1 MNRHVRGWLP
11 LVAALAAVIAARAA
25 EAQPLRLEDAV
36 HLALT
41 RNERARIADLQSTIS
56 RAGVE
61 RALAGF
67 LPVLSASGN
76 DTQHVAAP
84 PARMGAADS
93 PTNIASGV
101 VQITQP
107 LVSAP
112 AWPLYR
118 QARQLYE
125 AQRYQTVDDK
135 RTLAFDASRSFLA
148 VLTSEAVLGAAER
161 RLDSAKANLADTQA
175 RVDAQLS
182 SSNDVT
188 RAQVDLAGA
197 AREVELDRGNRDDAY
212 VLLAFVLAAPVANG
226 VAQPDALMAAADK
239 PIDPIDALVKTAIA
253 SRPDLAALRHS
264 ATAAHAFASEPL
276 LRLVPTLGL
285 TGQANLSTN
294 TTASG
299 TWHDESI
306 AFTLGWTIYD
316 AGVRYA
322 DKRSRDAS
330 AAIADLNTS
339 ELQRNVEAQVR
350 GAVAILASAQAAL
363 KQADAAV
370 KAARQNVEETAILYR
385 QGLAKAIELV
395 DANDSRFVAEVNFS
409 QAEYAMAQAYLNLR
423 QAIGLNPFDG
433 ALP

>member
-1 MNRHVRGWLP
+1 MSALASRLRREGAMNRHVRGWLP

-107 LVSAP
+107 LLRAP

-175 RVDAQLS
+175 R
-182 SSNDVT
+182 
-188 RAQVDLAGA
+188 
-197 AREVELDRGNRDDAY
+197 
-212 VLLAFVLAAPVANG
+212 
-226 VAQPDALMAAADK
+226 
-239 PIDPIDALVKTAIA
+239 
-253 SRPDLAALRHS
+253 
-264 ATAAHAFASEPL
+264 
-276 LRLVPTLGL
+276 
-285 TGQANLSTN
+285 
-294 TTASG
+294 
-299 TWHDESI
+299 
-306 AFTLGWTIYD
+306 
-316 AGVRYA
+316 
-322 DKRSRDAS
+322 
-330 AAIADLNTS
+330 
-339 ELQRNVEAQVR
+339 
-350 GAVAILASAQAAL
+350 
-363 KQADAAV
+363 
-370 KAARQNVEETAILYR
+370 
-385 QGLAKAIELV
+385 
-395 DANDSRFVAEVNFS
+395 
-409 QAEYAMAQAYLNLR
+409 
-423 QAIGLNPFDG
+423 
-433 ALP
+433 